1 MDIDS
6 AVISFDESLQGI
18 LKVILGLII
27 FGVALEIKLADFREV
42 FRKPKAILLGLTA
55 QFFIFPALTFLIIYL
70 ASLSPQTAF
79 YPSVALGMLLVAA
92 CPGGNMSNFFSHLA
106 KGNTALS
113 VVMSAISTLA
123 AVIMTPFNFG
133 FWGSILPETEA
144 MLQTLSISFLDM
156 FQTIMILLCIPL
168 VVGMLIG
175 HYYPK
180 LAKKARNPMK
190 ILSIAFFVV
199 LTGGAFIANYDNF
212 INYVGGVVI
221 IVFLQNSIALFT
233 GFSLARLVGLSY
245 KDSKT
250 VSIEVGI
257 QNSGLGL
264 ILFFQYFN
272 TLGGMGIIIAW
283 WSIWHMVSGLTLAMY
298 WAKKKSS
305 NRLDVI
311 QTNDR

>member
-6 AVISFDESLQGI
+6 AVISFDESLQGV

-27 FGVALEIKLADFREV
+27 FGIALEIKVADFKEV
-42 FRKPKAILLGLTA
+42 FKTPKAILLGLTA
-55 QFFIFPALTFLIIYL
+55 QFFIFPALTFLVIYL
-70 ASLSPQTAF
+70 ASFSAQTAF

-106 KGNTALS
+106 GGNTALS

-144 MLQTLSISFLDM
+144 MLKTLSISFLDM

-175 HYYPK
+175 HYYPQ
-180 LAKKARNPMK
+180 LAKKARTPMK
-190 ILSIAFFVV
+190 VLSIAFFVV
-199 LTGGAFIANYDNF
+199 LTVGAFIANYDNF
-212 INYVGGVVI
+212 INYVGGVVL
-221 IVFLQNSIALFT
+221 IVFIQNSIALFT
-233 GFSLARLVGLSY
+233 GFSLAQLVGLSY

-250 VSIEVGI
+250 VSIEIGI

-283 WSIWHMVSGLTLAMY
+283 WSIWHMVSGLTLATY
-298 WAKKKSS
+298 WARKEKLA
-305 NRLDVI
+305 N
-311 QTNDR
+311 T

>member
-27 FGVALEIKLADFREV
+27 FGVALEIKLKDFKEV
-42 FRKPKAILLGLTA
+42 FKKPRAILLGLTA

-133 FWGSILPETEA
+133 FWGSILPETNA
-144 MLQTLSISFLDM
+144 KLQTLSISFLDM

-180 LAKKARNPMK
+180 LAEKARNPMK
-190 ILSIAFFVV
+190 ILSVTFFVV

-221 IVFLQNSIALFT
+221 IVFIQNSIALFT
-233 GFSLARLVGLSY
+233 GFSLAKMVGLSH

-283 WSIWHMVSGLTLAMY
+283 WSIWHMVSGLTLATY
-298 WAKKKSS
+298 WSRKAKLA
-305 NRLDVI
+305 N
-311 QTNDR
+311 N